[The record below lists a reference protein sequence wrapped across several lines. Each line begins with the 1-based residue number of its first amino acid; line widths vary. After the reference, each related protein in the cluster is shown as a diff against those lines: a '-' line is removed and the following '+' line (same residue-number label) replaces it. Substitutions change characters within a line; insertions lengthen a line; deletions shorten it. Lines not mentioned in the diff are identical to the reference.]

1 MVFSSTVFLFFYL
14 PIVLLIYYMTPLKWR
29 NAVLLLFNLVFYGWG
44 EPVYVFL
51 MIASTVIDYFFGL
64 MIARNSENRILAK
77 RFLIS
82 SILINVGT
90 LFVFKY
96 LDFTLLTLQKIPML
110 SNLKPIGLVLPI
122 GISFYTFQK
131 MSYVIDVYRGD
142 ASVQKHFVP
151 FATYVTLFP
160 QLIAGPIV
168 KYKDVD
174 RQLTGR
180 SHHFANF
187 AAGVPIFT
195 VGLAKKV
202 LLANSIGLLWDTY
215 LAGNM
220 NQISVIGAWMAALA
234 FTFQIYFD
242 FSGYSDMAIGLG
254 RMFGFEFM
262 KNFNYPYRSI
272 SVTDFWRRWHISL
285 GTWFRE
291 YVYIPL
297 GGNRKGKK
305 RWFLNILIVWAA
317 TGIWHGASWNFL
329 IWGLYYAII
338 LILEKRL
345 IGRVLDRCYTVVRIL
360 YTMLVVVVGWVIFGA
375 PTLSGCGTLLRAMF
389 GVGSGLLQ
397 ATDLYYLRSY
407 GILFLVMAIAST
419 PAVAKL
425 FQRIP
430 ENVGKI
436 CTLVLTLAGL
446 VFSTAAIVNASYNPF
461 LYFRF

>member
-14 PIVLLIYYMTPLKWR
+14 PLVLLIYYMTPLKWR
-29 NAVLLLFNLVFYGWG
+29 NAVLLVFNLIFYGWG
-44 EPVYVFL
+44 EPVYLFL
-51 MIASTVIDYFFGL
+51 MIASTAIDYFLG
-64 MIARNSENRILAK
+64 IQIERHRENRSMAK
-77 RFLIS
+77 RILIA
-82 SILINVGT
+82 SILINIGT

-96 LDFTLLTLQKIPML
+96 LDFVLQTLHNIPIC
-110 SNLKPIGLVLPI
+110 SDIKPIGLALPI

-142 ASVQKHFVP
+142 ASVQKRFVP

-174 RQLTGR
+174 EQLTGR
-180 SHHFANF
+180 THHFSNF
-187 AAGVPIFT
+187 ASGIPIFT

-202 LLANSIGLLWDTY
+202 LLANSIGLLWNTY
-215 LAGNM
+215 LKGGAD
-220 NQISVIGAWMAALA
+220 QLSVVGAWLAALA

-262 KNFNYPYRSI
+262 KNFNYPYISD

-297 GGNRKGKK
+297 GGNRKGRK
-305 RWFLNILIVWAA
+305 RWFLNILLVWAA

-329 IWGLYYAII
+329 LWGLYYALI
-338 LILEKRL
+338 LILEKL
-345 IGRVLDRCYTVVRIL
+345 FLGKLLDRCHKAVRIL
-360 YTMLVVVVGWVIFGA
+360 YTMFLVVIGWVIFGA
-375 PTLSGCGTLLRAMF
+375 STLTECGGVLRAMF
-389 GVGSGLLQ
+389 GGGAGWLQ
-397 ATDLYYLRSY
+397 TADLYYLRTY
-407 GILFLVMAIAST
+407 GVLFAVMVIAATPVVSKLRLRLT
-419 PAVAKL
+419 PAAQKTV
-425 FQRIP
+425 
-430 ENVGKI
+430 
-436 CTLVLTLAGL
+436 TLVLTVAGL
-446 VFSTAAIVNASYNPF
+446 IVSTAAIVNASYNPF